1 MLIFYTQRFLPVP
14 IDEVGCGKS
23 DMFMYVTSTTLR
35 NLVKKH
41 LFAAI
46 SKKSNLNYFKWSEDV
61 TAFVL

>member
-1 MLIFYTQRFLPVP
+1 MLIFYAQKFLPVP

-23 DMFMYVTSTTLR
+23 DFLVFVASMTSRDFAET
-35 NLVKKH
+35 H

-46 SKKSNLNYFKWSEDV
+46 SKKSNLICFKSFKDV